1 MPNKLLMNFIWPT
14 TLPFAT
20 HFDLR
25 PNLQFG
31 RLDGGFSRMI
41 VCPGS
46 DSRLKGR
53 CAIRYPSRTVRRF
66 IRHVEICRD
75 ASLKQVGET
84 QFRVDVA
91 LHSFLPLLQ
100 QRVGLLH
107 GPICVEF
114 GGDALVYA
122 ASREPIEILCQLR
135 LCQETIPGCLR
146 PQGFQ
151 IGRDYSQGNK
161 LSCIVHQEARGF
173 LPRPGTLPT
182 TDVAKIEQIPFHE
195 KSRIHGR
202 EGSNFSRYS
211 WHKEPQPSQIDR
223 QIVLV
228 GLYVQLRNQRAA
240 GLFVSPGS
248 LVQLSHGR
256 SNISAVLKRDI

>member
-20 HFDLR
+20 HFALR

-53 CAIRYPSRTVRRF
+53 CAIRYHSRTVGRF
-66 IRHVEICRD
+66 IRHVEFCCN
-75 ASLKQVGET
+75 ASLKKVGET

-91 LHSFLPLLQ
+91 LLSFLPLLE

-107 GPICVEF
+107 GSICVEF

-122 ASREPIEILCQLR
+122 ASREILCQFRLR
-135 LCQETIPGCLR
+135 QETIPGRLR

-151 IGRDYSQGNK
+151 IGRNHSQGNK
-161 LSCIVHQEARGF
+161 LTRIVHQEARGF
-173 LPRPGTLPT
+173 LP
-182 TDVAKIEQIPFHE
+182 
-195 KSRIHGR
+195 
-202 EGSNFSRYS
+202 
-211 WHKEPQPSQIDR
+211 
-223 QIVLV
+223 
-228 GLYVQLRNQRAA
+228 
-240 GLFVSPGS
+240 
-248 LVQLSHGR
+248 
-256 SNISAVLKRDI
+256 

>member
-14 TLPFAT
+14 PLPFAT

-53 CAIRYPSRTVRRF
+53 CAIRYHSRTVRRF

-114 GGDALVYA
+114 GGGALVYA
-122 ASREPIEILCQLR
+122 ASGEPIEILCQFRLR
-135 LCQETIPGCLR
+135 QETIPGCLR
-146 PQGFQ
+146 PQSFQ
-151 IGRDYSQGNK
+151 IGRNHSQGNK
-161 LSCIVHQEARGF
+161 LTRIVHQEARGF
-173 LPRPGTLPT
+173 LP
-182 TDVAKIEQIPFHE
+182 
-195 KSRIHGR
+195 
-202 EGSNFSRYS
+202 
-211 WHKEPQPSQIDR
+211 
-223 QIVLV
+223 
-228 GLYVQLRNQRAA
+228 
-240 GLFVSPGS
+240 
-248 LVQLSHGR
+248 
-256 SNISAVLKRDI
+256 